1 MARPARCR
9 ITGRFDAGG
18 VLRPAT
24 VILDRGGRLFTV
36 RPYRRRRVYSLP
48 LTTVA
53 EMVVWNVVKAD
64 LALERR
70 AKARRRRK

>member
-9 ITGRFDAGG
+9 VIGRFDAGG
-18 VLRPAT
+18 AMREAT

-36 RPYRRRRVYSLP
+36 RPYRRRKRYTLP
-48 LTTVA
+48 LAAVA